1 MGPKIYNVFMG
12 IKENGASA
20 VMVGKRVYKRGET
33 FLLKP
38 EWSDLRTRH
47 PPEEKTC
54 TDGSMTTDC
63 ICLVQEMNILV

>member
-20 VMVGKRVYKRGET
+20 VMVGKRGET

-38 EWSDLRTRH
+38 EWSDLRTSH
-47 PPEEKTC
+47 PQKKEPAQTEAYQRIVYALCKK
-54 TDGSMTTDC
+54 
-63 ICLVQEMNILV
+63 